1 MIRYLLILFILLPTV
16 RSGAQDMEWSN
27 TRRLKGSAVFTYVIG
42 EGSNGIYLLRY
53 RNRFFSRQVILERY
67 RDKLGYASSQSI
79 RLRKARLLS
88 AELINDTIYL
98 FTTHYDRNNAFNEL
112 KVQAFREDL
121 EPIGEQVSLSNSSLA
136 DYYDKGDFSMKLSQD
151 RKSFLV
157 AFTDRAEDDTRI
169 INLESFRIGTWRKEI
184 DRALQLPIKYDDF
197 TLADMSFDNGSD
209 AFLMIGQVLRSP
221 KKAFEPYKSFSLY
234 HFRSDDVEIS
244 DFVLNDSNLFVQSPR
259 LNMNRWKDQMVVT
272 GFYSNTNPRT
282 FIGVYNLFYDLNE
295 GQPYF
300 QVTPF
305 SAELVEALKPGQD
318 IESGTELQDISFL
331 EIIPTSEGG
340 MTLVTENSSI
350 SSEEEVINVNG
361 IPQAMSRNIYNYG
374 NILVMSIDSAGTAK
388 WDHVIN
394 KSQSSMN
401 DGGYFSSAIV
411 GHTRSN
417 IYIIYN
423 DQMRNNGDVMQ
434 YTVSNQGN
442 VSNKIL
448 LRSNE
453 DFISVIPGEARQIAY
468 NELLLPTNKDRHF
481 ALLKLIYPK

>member
-1 MIRYLLILFILLPTV
+1 MIRYLLILFILLPTMH
-16 RSGAQDMEWSN
+16 SSAQDMEWSN
-27 TRRLKGSAVFTYVIG
+27 SRRLKGSAVFTYVVG

-98 FTTHYDRNNAFNEL
+98 FTAHYDRNNSFNEL

-121 EPIGEQVSLSNSSLA
+121 EPIGEQVSLCRSALA
-136 DYYDKGDFSMKLSQD
+136 DYYDKGDFSMTLSQD
-151 RKSFLV
+151 RQHFLV

-169 INLESFRIGTWRKEI
+169 INLESFHIGSWEKEI

-197 TLADMSFDNGSD
+197 TLSDMNFDNGSD

-221 KKAFEPYKSFSLY
+221 RKAFEPYKSFSLY
-234 HFRSDDVEIS
+234 HFRSDDETIS

-259 LNMNRWKDQMVVT
+259 LNLNRWKDQLLVT
-272 GFYSNTNPRT
+272 GFYSSTSPRT
-282 FIGVYNLFYDLNE
+282 FVGIYNMFYDLKKA
-295 GQPYF
+295 QPYY

-305 SAELVEALKPGQD
+305 SYELAEALKPGQD
-318 IESGTELQDISFL
+318 LESGMELKDISFL
-331 EIIPTSEGG
+331 KIIPTSEGG
-340 MTLVTENSSI
+340 LTLVTENSSI
-350 SSEEEVINVNG
+350 SSEEEVISVNG

-374 NILVMSIDSAGTAK
+374 NILVMSIDSAGKTK
-388 WDHVIN
+388 WNHVIN

-434 YTVSNQGN
+434 YAVSNQGQ